1 MAANTNPIFTLTPVV
16 GAALCP
22 AVDTSQTAPST
33 STTLVTAGAAGTRIA
48 EIVGIPVGTVVTGL
62 INLFLH
68 DGSTFH
74 LFDQLT
80 IGAATLSQSAQW
92 TRFFKPYRNLVIP
105 AGWTLKIANTNASNN
120 SLIKVVALGGD
131 F

>member
-1 MAANTNPIFTLTPVV
+1 MAANTNPIFTLTPIV

-33 STTLVTAGAAGTRIA
+33 SATLVTGGTNGTRVG
-48 EIVGIPVGTVVTGL
+48 EIVAIPVGTVVTGL

-68 DGSTFH
+68 NGSTFF

-80 IGAATLSQSAQW
+80 VGAATVSQSAAW
-92 TRFFKPYRNLVIP
+92 TRFWKPYRNLNVP
-105 AGWTLKIANTNASNN
+105 SGWTLKITNTNASNN
-120 SLIKVVALGGD
+120 SLISVVAFGGD